1 LVVGEVDDE
10 EDEGGEV
17 GNEDSDVGDWLV
29 VGEVDCMDGEN
40 DSEVK
45 EEDEGEVDDTEVG
58 KIGEGD
64 DEGAKV
70 DDKKVK

>member
-1 LVVGEVDDE
+1 LVVGEVDE

-17 GNEDSDVGDWLV
+17 GDEDSDVGDWLV

-45 EEDEGEVDDTEVG
+45 EEDEGGEVDDTEVG
-58 KIGEGD
+58 KSGEGD